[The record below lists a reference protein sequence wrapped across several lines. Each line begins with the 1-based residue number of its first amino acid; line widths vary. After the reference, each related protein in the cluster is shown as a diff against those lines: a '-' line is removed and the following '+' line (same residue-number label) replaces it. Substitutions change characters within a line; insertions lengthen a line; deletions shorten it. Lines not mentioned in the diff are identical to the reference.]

1 MLVEALFISGK
12 VGGGASTMIIN
23 AAVTNPEWWF
33 T

>member
-12 VGGGASTMIIN
+12 VGGASTMIIN
-23 AAVTNPEWWF
+23 AAVTNPELWF